1 MKRFLCILLAGAMLF
16 SVACNKDEPEENA
29 SGDAYDETQGIDKE
43 NVVTNIVENG
53 VSAYKIVLPD
63 ETDECL
69 DYAGRELQRYI
80 EEVSGA
86 RLPVVKES
94 AAGALEGMRYISLGQ
109 TKLFEDCNFNVDFS
123 ALNYVGYVMKQL
135 GNALYI
141 AADGSEG
148 VLYGVYDFCEQVLGI
163 RFLTPE
169 ATYMEEMPTVPLYGI
184 DRTEVPAFAGRD
196 YMARQ
201 SMRLKDFTARLKMNS
216 TYGEVREQYGNGGR
230 GSYYAVDGVK
240 AYVSNPQTR
249 SVAYVASAAL
259 AAGQEDP
266 VYTSI
271 VDKAVSAISLGEDFS
286 LNVGDEKTLAA
297 EGAEGLVVKFSSDND
312 EITTVDENGVVRAVG
327 AGTANITAALGSRT
341 DSVAVTVAA
350 AAKKLAYDFE
360 DGTVGAAYAPELFV
374 ANVAGSGHNITVA
387 DVEGNKVLAYDF
399 DGVADGYPNIIIK
412 NEVVRALYETVGSM
426 SFTLTNKGAKFHE
439 GYYTLPSGNHRYDL
453 FSGDSVTIVV
463 PEEHMK
469 ELVDNDVDLVYT
481 VNNDG
486 TSPSYENARF
496 TYYLD
501 NVGAPSIDTVVEKG
515 GTLSAADLLGTNATL
530 KSFTVYK
537 DGEPVT
543 DEGAESY
550 TFAES
555 GVYSVEYVQ
564 SFAGYE
570 DVAVKG
576 TVRVLDVV
584 FDSVEE
590 FYGAD
595 KLITGT
601 NGYAEPVVTDYFGVT
616 MLRMGSNGFWPRIE
630 LNKTMVESFIAEGKT
645 FTLVFRLGDIDGEH
659 KTYIGSSAPHVSL
672 VSGREFAEI
681 SITPEK
687 WAEIKDH
694 ADFATYVPVVTLANV
709 EGIIG
714 DGSDPVSTYY
724 AGYILS

>member
-1 MKRFLCILLAGAMLF
+1 MAGGMGELIMTKRLKNVFYGLFAAALTVSLGVLAAVNLP
-16 SVACNKDEPEENA
+16 VRAQENA
-29 SGDAYDETQGIDKE
+29 GTFAMETGAEIRLEEPSGLRFITKVDQAFIDGLEEANPDAEITFGTE
-43 NVVTNIVENG
+43 IV
-53 VSAYKIVLPD
+53 P
-63 ETDECL
+63 
-69 DYAGRELQRYI
+69 AGREDVEPLDIPQTVWA
-80 EEVSGA
+80 EESTET
-86 RLPVVKES
+86 VKCFK
-94 AAGALEGMRYISLGQ
+94 A
-109 TKLFEDCNFNVDFS
+109 
-123 ALNYVGYVMKQL
+123 
-135 GNALYI
+135 
-141 AADGSEG
+141 
-148 VLYGVYDFCEQVLGI
+148 VLTNIPDTQY
-163 RFLTPE
+163 LTE
-169 ATYMEEMPTVPLYGI
+169 L
-184 DRTEVPAFAGRD
+184 
-196 YMARQ
+196 
-201 SMRLKDFTARLKMNS
+201 TAKA
-216 TYGEVREQYGNGGR
+216 
-230 GSYYAVDGVK
+230 YYAVDGAK
-240 AYVSNPQTR
+240 TYVSNPQTR

-271 VDKAVSAISLGEDFS
+271 VDKAVPAISLGEDFS
-286 LNVGDEKTLAA
+286 LNVGGEKTLAA

-312 EITTVDENGVVRAVG
+312 EIATVDENGVVRAVG

-360 DGTVGAAYAPELFV
+360 DGTVGAAYAPELFA

-399 DGVADGYPNIIIK
+399 DGAADGFPNIIIK

-426 SFTLTNKGAKFHE
+426 SFTLTNKGANFHE

-469 ELVDNDVDLVYT
+469 ELVDSGKDLVYT

-570 DVAVKG
+570 DVAIKG

-601 NGYAEPVVTDYFGVT
+601 NGYAEPVVTEYFGVT

>member
-1 MKRFLCILLAGAMLF
+1 MAGGMGELIMTKRLKNVFYGLFAAALTVSLGVLAAVNLP
-16 SVACNKDEPEENA
+16 VRAQENA
-29 SGDAYDETQGIDKE
+29 GTFAMETGAEIRLEEPSGLRFITKVDQAFIDGLE
-43 NVVTNIVENG
+43 EANPEAEIIFGTEIV
-53 VSAYKIVLPD
+53 P
-63 ETDECL
+63 
-69 DYAGRELQRYI
+69 AGREDVEPLDIPQTVWA
-80 EEVSGA
+80 EESTET
-86 RLPVVKES
+86 VKCFK
-94 AAGALEGMRYISLGQ
+94 A
-109 TKLFEDCNFNVDFS
+109 
-123 ALNYVGYVMKQL
+123 
-135 GNALYI
+135 
-141 AADGSEG
+141 
-148 VLYGVYDFCEQVLGI
+148 VLTNIPDTQY
-163 RFLTPE
+163 LTE
-169 ATYMEEMPTVPLYGI
+169 LTAT
-184 DRTEVPAFAGRD
+184 A
-196 YMARQ
+196 
-201 SMRLKDFTARLKMNS
+201 
-216 TYGEVREQYGNGGR
+216 
-230 GSYYAVDGVK
+230 YYAVDGVK

-271 VDKAVSAISLGEDFS
+271 VDKAVSAISLGEDFA
-286 LNVGDEKTLAA
+286 LYVGGEKTLAA

-312 EITTVDENGVVRAVG
+312 EIATVDENGVVRAVG

-350 AAKKLAYDFE
+350 AAKQLAYDFE
-360 DGTVGAAYAPELFV
+360 DGTVGAAYAPELFA

-399 DGVADGYPNIIIK
+399 DGAADGFPNIIIK

-439 GYYTLPSGNHRYDL
+439 GYYEIPSGTHRYDL

-469 ELVDNDVDLVYT
+469 ELVDSGKDLVYI

-515 GTLSAADLLGTNATL
+515 GTLSAADLLGKNATL
-530 KSFTVYK
+530 KSFAVYK
-537 DGEPVT
+537 DNALVSE
-543 DEGAESY
+543 EGAESY

-570 DVAVKG
+570 DVAIKG

-595 KLITGT
+595 KLITGI
-601 NGYAEPVVTDYFGVT
+601 NGYAEPVVTEYFGVT
-616 MLRMGSNGFWPRIE
+616 MLRMGSNGNWPRIE
-630 LNKTMVESFIAEGKT
+630 LNKTIVESFIAEGKT

-694 ADFATYVPVVTLANV
+694 ADLATYVPVVTLANV
-709 EGIIG
+709 EGIVG

>member
-1 MKRFLCILLAGAMLF
+1 MEETKQSDRKSMVMEGMYRGVTGKIDEVRQ
-16 SVACNKDEPEENA
+16 SV
-29 SGDAYDETQGIDKE
+29 SKE
-43 NVVTNIVENG
+43 LQFTSAQQ
-53 VSAYKIVLPD
+53 VSAYEALAGTFKDGLATLLAEFRYLSQQNSAIYDYNCKERETARDALLEAVRASAEQNAKTFSEQIEKSAKETEERFTEKLEALREELLENFRAVLAEKPEEEQSEEAAAAPAEEPAEDTFDYDVLAEKIASVLP
-63 ETDECL
+63 EP
-69 DYAGRELQRYI
+69 DYDMLADKVVAALPPVDADAIADKVAESIPLVDYELIAER
-80 EEVSGA
+80 VSN
-86 RLPVVKES
+86 V
-94 AAGALEGMRYISLGQ
+94 LEGE
-109 TKLFEDCNFNVDFS
+109 FDV
-123 ALNYVGYVMKQL
+123 
-135 GNALYI
+135 
-141 AADGSEG
+141 
-148 VLYGVYDFCEQVLGI
+148 
-163 RFLTPE
+163 
-169 ATYMEEMPTVPLYGI
+169 
-184 DRTEVPAFAGRD
+184 
-196 YMARQ
+196 
-201 SMRLKDFTARLKMNS
+201 
-216 TYGEVREQYGNGGR
+216 
-230 GSYYAVDGVK
+230 
-240 AYVSNPQTR
+240 
-249 SVAYVASAAL
+249 
-259 AAGQEDP
+259 
-266 VYTSI
+266 
-271 VDKAVSAISLGEDFS
+271 
-286 LNVGDEKTLAA
+286 
-297 EGAEGLVVKFSSDND
+297 
-312 EITTVDENGVVRAVG
+312 TVDENGVVRAVG

-350 AAKKLAYDFE
+350 AAKQLAYDFE
-360 DGTVGAAYAPELFV
+360 DGTVGAAYAPELFA

-399 DGVADGYPNIIIK
+399 DGAADGFPNIIIK

-439 GYYTLPSGNHRYDL
+439 GYYEIPSGTHRYDL

-469 ELVDNDVDLVYT
+469 ELVDSGKDLVYI

-515 GTLSAADLLGTNATL
+515 GTLSAADLLGKNATL
-530 KSFTVYK
+530 KSFAVYK
-537 DGEPVT
+537 DNALVSE
-543 DEGAESY
+543 EGAESY

-570 DVAVKG
+570 DVAIKG

-595 KLITGT
+595 KLITGI
-601 NGYAEPVVTDYFGVT
+601 NGYAEPVVTEYFGVT
-616 MLRMGSNGFWPRIE
+616 MLRMGSNGNWPRIE
-630 LNKTMVESFIAEGKT
+630 LNKTIVESFIAEGKT

-694 ADFATYVPVVTLANV
+694 ADLATYVPVVTLANV
-709 EGIIG
+709 EGIVG

>member
-1 MKRFLCILLAGAMLF
+1 MAGGMGELIMTKRLKNVFYGLFAAALTVSLGVLAAVNLP
-16 SVACNKDEPEENA
+16 VRAQENA
-29 SGDAYDETQGIDKE
+29 GTFAMETGAEIRLEEPSGLRFITKVDQAFIDGLE
-43 NVVTNIVENG
+43 EANPEAEITFGTEIV
-53 VSAYKIVLPD
+53 P
-63 ETDECL
+63 
-69 DYAGRELQRYI
+69 AGREDVEPLDIPQTVWA
-80 EEVSGA
+80 EESTET
-86 RLPVVKES
+86 VKCFK
-94 AAGALEGMRYISLGQ
+94 AVLTNIPDTQYL
-109 TKLFEDCNFNVDFS
+109 TKL
-123 ALNYVGYVMKQL
+123 
-135 GNALYI
+135 
-141 AADGSEG
+141 
-148 VLYGVYDFCEQVLGI
+148 
-163 RFLTPE
+163 
-169 ATYMEEMPTVPLYGI
+169 
-184 DRTEVPAFAGRD
+184 
-196 YMARQ
+196 
-201 SMRLKDFTARLKMNS
+201 TAKA
-216 TYGEVREQYGNGGR
+216 
-230 GSYYAVDGVK
+230 YYAVDGVK
-240 AYVSNPQTR
+240 TYVSNPQTR

-266 VYTSI
+266 VYTAI

-286 LNVGDEKTLAA
+286 LNVGGEKTLAA

-312 EITTVDENGVVRAVG
+312 EIATVDENGVVRAVG
-327 AGTANITAALGSRT
+327 TGTANITAALGSRT

-399 DGVADGYPNIIIK
+399 DGAADGFPNIIIK

-469 ELVDNDVDLVYT
+469 ELVDSGKDLVYI

-515 GTLSAADLLGTNATL
+515 GTLSAADLLGKNATL
-530 KSFTVYK
+530 KSFAVYK
-537 DGEPVT
+537 DNALVSE
-543 DEGAESY
+543 EGAESY

-570 DVAVKG
+570 DVAIKG

-595 KLITGT
+595 KLIVSTHEMNEPT
-601 NGYAEPVVTDYFGVT
+601 VAEYKGVNA
-616 MLRMGSNGFWPRIE
+616 LRFASNGGYPRLH
-630 LNKTMVESFIAEGKT
+630 LNKGMFEEITAEGKT
-645 FTLVFRLGDIDGEH
+645 FTLWFYFSEIEGAHGVYLGQKKGYVYDYVSDNLGELVITPEIYEST
-659 KTYIGSSAPHVSL
+659 KTDA
-672 VSGREFAEI
+672 EFAENI
-681 SITPEK
+681 PITVNAYTDGTNVYDP
-687 WAEIKDH
+687 
-694 ADFATYVPVVTLANV
+694 YVLHLL
-709 EGIIG
+709 
-714 DGSDPVSTYY
+714 
-724 AGYILS
+724 GYSLS

>member
-1 MKRFLCILLAGAMLF
+1 MAGGMGELIMTKRLKNVFYGLFAAALTVSLGVLAAVNLP
-16 SVACNKDEPEENA
+16 VRAQENA
-29 SGDAYDETQGIDKE
+29 GTFAMETGAEIRLEEPSGLRFITKVDQAFID
-43 NVVTNIVENG
+43 G
-53 VSAYKIVLPD
+53 L
-63 ETDECL
+63 
-69 DYAGRELQRYI
+69 
-80 EEVSGA
+80 EEA
-86 RLPVVKES
+86 
-94 AAGALEGMRYISLGQ
+94 
-109 TKLFEDCNFNVDFS
+109 N
-123 ALNYVGYVMKQL
+123 
-135 GNALYI
+135 
-141 AADGSEG
+141 
-148 VLYGVYDFCEQVLGI
+148 
-163 RFLTPE
+163 PE
-169 ATYMEEMPTVPLYGI
+169 AEITFGTEIVP
-184 DRTEVPAFAGRD
+184 AGRD
-196 YMARQ
+196 DVEPLDIPQTVWAEESTETVRCFKAVLTNIPDTQY
-201 SMRLKDFTARLKMNS
+201 LTKLTAKA
-216 TYGEVREQYGNGGR
+216 
-230 GSYYAVDGVK
+230 YYAVDGVK
-240 AYVSNPQTR
+240 TYVSNPQTR

-266 VYTSI
+266 VYTAI

-286 LNVGDEKTLAA
+286 LNVGGEKTLAA

-312 EITTVDENGVVRAVG
+312 EIATVDENGVVRAVG
-327 AGTANITAALGSRT
+327 TGTANITAALGSRT

-360 DGTVGAAYAPELFV
+360 DGTVGAAYAPELFA

-399 DGVADGYPNIIIK
+399 DGAADGYPKIIIK
-412 NEVVRALYETVGSM
+412 NEVVRALYETVGPM

-439 GYYTLPSGNHRYDL
+439 SYYEIPSGTHRYDL

-469 ELVDNDVDLVYT
+469 ELVDSGKDLVYT

-515 GTLSAADLLGTNATL
+515 GTLSAADLLGKNATL
-530 KSFTVYK
+530 KSFAVYK
-537 DGEPVT
+537 DNALVSE
-543 DEGAESY
+543 EGAESY

-570 DVAVKG
+570 DVAIKG

-595 KLITGT
+595 KLITGI
-601 NGYAEPVVTDYFGVT
+601 NGYAEPVVTEYFGVT
-616 MLRMGSNGFWPRIE
+616 MLRMGSNGNWPRIE
-630 LNKTMVESFIAEGKT
+630 LNKTIVESFIAEGKT

-694 ADFATYVPVVTLANV
+694 ADLATYVPVVTLANV
-709 EGIIG
+709 EGIVG